1 MYQINLQNIIE
12 KLPIM
17 TNSSHHCASNQNQTP
32 GTSSS
37 YKGGHFL
44 ASAFTLFLTLATL
57 SGCDTS
63 GTVGN
68 DIINDDGGTNS
79 VTVDVDN
86 ITLLDTP
93 TFSGRLPHTSIG
105 LLEDPAYGRLQSSAV
120 IKPVISKAQVDTLTE
135 SNSMLLK
142 LIFNPTVYGNENTV
156 SEFEIFEVDD
166 VWRGTQ
172 LRYGDDL
179 AINRQNKV
187 GEFLL
192 TADEDTATI
201 ELSNE
206 WKESFAEFF
215 NSTSADRDSTYRQNF
230 TGLAIVPTQ
239 NNEIIRF
246 LKHSA
251 VEEEDEITSF
261 LVRSTSVNEDG
272 EEVVDDEVL
281 DARDWASVFSRSN
294 EPSSDNSFIVHN
306 TNNVLRI
313 KLELPL
319 EELSGKNI
327 VNAQLFLYKNS
338 VPENSTPTIT
348 RPPLTQVRAHIFDEQ
363 PDDVMANIFTTNAN
377 FFTNTE
383 EEGEELFNI
392 NITQFV
398 LDEVYGS
405 QENREL
411 YITIQ
416 SVNGILYSSHFFDT
430 SDDTLNPKIVITT
443 VE

>member
-17 TNSSHHCASNQNQTP
+17 RNSPHCCASKSTHS
-32 GTSSS
+32 GGIGSS
-37 YKGGHFL
+37 YKGGYFL
-44 ASAFTLFLTLATL
+44 ITALALFLTLTTL
-57 SGCDTS
+57 SGCNTS
-63 GTVGN
+63 GSVGS
-68 DIINDDGGTNS
+68 DIVEDDGGTNTVS
-79 VTVDVDN
+79 VDVDN

-105 LLEDPAYGRLQSSAV
+105 LIEDPAYGTIQSTAV
-120 IKPVISKAQVDTLTE
+120 IKPVISTAQVDSLTE
-135 SNSMLLK
+135 NNSMLLK
-142 LIFNPTVYGNENTV
+142 LIFNPTIYGNENTV
-156 SEFEIFEVDD
+156 SEFEIFEVDEI
-166 VWRGTQ
+166 WRGTQ
-172 LRYGDDL
+172 LRYGEDL
-179 AINRQNKV
+179 AIDRQKKV

-192 TADEDTATI
+192 TADEDTVTV
-201 ELSNE
+201 ELSKE

-215 NSTSADRDSTYRQNF
+215 NNNAADRDSTYRQNF
-230 TGLAIVPTQ
+230 TGLAIVPSQ

-251 VEEEDEITSF
+251 DEDEDEITSF
-261 LVRSTSVNEDG
+261 LVRSTSVNE
-272 EEVVDDEVL
+272 EEEEITEDEIL
-281 DARDWASVFSRSN
+281 DARDWASVFSRSD
-294 EPSSDNSFIVHN
+294 EPESNNSFIVHN
-306 TNNVLRI
+306 TNNLLRI
-313 KLELPL
+313 KLELPT

-338 VPENSTPTIT
+338 APENSTPTIT
-348 RPPLTQVRAHIFDEQ
+348 RPPLTLLRAHIFDEQ

-377 FFTNTE
+377 FFANNE
-383 EEGEELFNI
+383 EENDELYEI

-411 YITIQ
+411 YVTIQ
-416 SVNGILYSSHFFDT
+416 AVNGILYSTHFFDI

>member
-17 TNSSHHCASNQNQTP
+17 TNSSHHCALQPNYPQ
-32 GTSSS
+32 GTNNNHKS
-37 YKGGHFL
+37 GHFL
-44 ASAFTLFLTLATL
+44 ATVFIFFLTLTTL

-63 GTVGN
+63 GSVGD
-68 DIINDDGGTNS
+68 DIIDDDGGTS
-79 VTVDVDN
+79 TVTVDVDN

-93 TFSGRLPHTSIG
+93 TFSGRLPHSSIG
-105 LLEDPAYGRLQSSAV
+105 FLEDPVYGTLQSSAV
-120 IKPVISKAQVDTLTE
+120 IKPVLSRAQIDTITE
-135 SNSMLLK
+135 NNSMLLQ

-156 SEFEIFEVDD
+156 SEFEIFEAEE

-179 AINRQNKV
+179 AINRQNKI

-192 TADEDTATI
+192 TADEDTVTV
-201 ELSNE
+201 ELSDE

-215 NSTSADRDSTYRQNF
+215 NSNSADRDSTYRQNF
-230 TGLAIVPTQ
+230 TGLAIVPSQ

-251 VEEEDEITSF
+251 DDEEDEITSF
-261 LVRSTSVNEDG
+261 LVRSTSVDEDG
-272 EEVVDDEVL
+272 EEVVEDEIL
-281 DARDWASVFSRSN
+281 DARDWASVFSRTN
-294 EPSSDNSFIVHN
+294 EPSTNNSIIVHN

-313 KLELPL
+313 KLELPA
-319 EELSGKNI
+319 EELSGRNI
-327 VNAQLFLYKNS
+327 VNAQLFLYKNNS
-338 VPENSTPTIT
+338 PENSTPSIT
-348 RPPLTQVRAHIFDEQ
+348 RPPLTQARAHIFDEQ
-363 PDDVMANIFTTNAN
+363 PEDVMADIFTTNAN

-383 EEGEELFNI
+383 DDEDELFDI

-411 YITIQ
+411 YITIE
-416 SVNGILYSSHFFDT
+416 SVNGILYSTHFFGT

>member
-17 TNSSHHCASNQNQTP
+17 TNSSHHCASNPNRTQ

-44 ASAFTLFLTLATL
+44 TSAFILLLTLATL

-63 GTVGN
+63 GSVGS
-68 DIINDDGGTNS
+68 DIISDEGGTS
-79 VTVDVDN
+79 TTTVDVDN

-93 TFSGRLPHTSIG
+93 TFSGRLPHSSIG
-105 LLEDPAYGRLQSSAV
+105 LFEDPAYGRLESSAV

-156 SEFEIFEVDD
+156 SEFEIFEVDE

-192 TADEDTATI
+192 TADEDTATV
-201 ELSNE
+201 ELSDE

-215 NSTSADRDSTYRQNF
+215 NSISADRDSTYRQNF
-230 TGLAIVPTQ
+230 TGLAIVPSQ
-239 NNEIIRF
+239 NNEVIRF
-246 LKHSA
+246 LKHA
-251 VEEEDEITSF
+251 AEEEEDEITSF
-261 LVRSTSVNEDG
+261 IVRSTSVNDDG
-272 EEVVDDEVL
+272 EEVIEDEIL

-294 EPSSDNSFIVHN
+294 EPPSNNSFIVHN

-313 KLELPL
+313 KIELPL
-319 EELSGKNI
+319 EELSGRNI

-338 VPENSTPTIT
+338 IPENSTPSIT
-348 RPPLTQVRAHIFDEQ
+348 RPALTQVRAHIFDEQ
-363 PDDVMANIFTTNAN
+363 PDDVMADIFTTNAN
-377 FFTNTE
+377 FFTNTDE
-383 EEGEELFNI
+383 DEDELFNI

-416 SVNGILYSSHFFDT
+416 SVNGILYSTRFFGT